1 MMMCCNTAER
11 MQVQYPDALPVM
23 LEDLKHI
30 RLAAKYLSR
39 MEINFDLVSAVDE
52 LAGQIKL
59 EFDFVREAR
68 IMDTI
73 AGHLSVSPCPCYC
86 WVPATSSLSLPSS
99 ARRAL
104 WTQSLVTS
112 LSVRALSA
120 GCTTHKHKVS
130 LV

>member
-1 MMMCCNTAER
+1 
-11 MQVQYPDALPVM
+11 M

-59 EFDFVREAR
+59 EFDFIREAR

-73 AGHLSVSPCPCYC
+73 AGHLSVSASPCFC
-86 WVPATSSLSLPSS
+86 WVLAKSSLHVTSSGRLK
-99 ARRAL
+99 L
-104 WTQSLVTS
+104 WTLLLLTS
-112 LSVRALSA
+112 L
-120 GCTTHKHKVS
+120 
-130 LV
+130 

>member
-1 MMMCCNTAER
+1 
-11 MQVQYPDALPVM
+11 M

-73 AGHLSVSPCPCYC
+73 AGHLSVRLTFASSGHNPLANRAGLASECFNTNKPDPVRC
-86 WVPATSSLSLPSS
+86 WAHLVCSSVLPE
-99 ARRAL
+99 
-104 WTQSLVTS
+104 T
-112 LSVRALSA
+112 
-120 GCTTHKHKVS
+120 
-130 LV
+130 

>member
-1 MMMCCNTAER
+1 
-11 MQVQYPDALPVM
+11 M

-73 AGHLSVSPCPCYC
+73 AGHLSVSPSL
-86 WVPATSSLSLPSS
+86 TLSSEPVYAWS
-99 ARRAL
+99 A
-104 WTQSLVTS
+104 SIS
-112 LSVRALSA
+112 
-120 GCTTHKHKVS
+120 G
-130 LV
+130 